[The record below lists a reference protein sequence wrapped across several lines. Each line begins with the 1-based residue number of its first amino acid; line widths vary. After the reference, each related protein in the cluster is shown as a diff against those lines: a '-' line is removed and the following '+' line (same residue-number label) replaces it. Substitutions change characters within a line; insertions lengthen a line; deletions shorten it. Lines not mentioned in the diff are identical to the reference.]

1 MQARMQRLWD
11 EMLSM
16 ADHRLNKQR
25 LYVTG
30 ESAVGGEVAGPLLYA
45 LDLLL
50 CRLPA

>member
-1 MQARMQRLWD
+1 MQARMQRLWG

-30 ESAVGGEVAGPLLYA
+30 ESAVEEEIAGALLSA
-45 LDLLL
+45 LNVLL
-50 CRLPA
+50 CRPPA